1 MVIIEESKAYIK
13 ILYLVIGYGLWR
25 LIRLPWQRTKKVQ
38 MTLSRSCLNSGRPS
52 ASMAV
57 ATEHCV

>member
-38 MTLSRSCLNSGRPS
+38 IGRPYH
-52 ASMAV
+52 AA
-57 ATEHCV
+57 A